1 MILGLGRVSR
11 MAYKDM
17 VLGQLTQTAID
28 ERDSTYFEMA
38 KEVEEVYRKAKILD
52 EVKKHIDE
60 EVDSY
65 MALYRQTKDP
75 IYSLLN
81 SNYDTLLGFIE
92 ELERAD
98 DER

>member
-1 MILGLGRVSR
+1 MG
-11 MAYKDM
+11 YKDM
-17 VLGQLTQTAID
+17 VLGQLTQTAIN
-28 ERDSTYFEMA
+28 ERDNVYFNMA
-38 KEVEEVYRKAKILD
+38 QEVEEVYRKAKAFD
-52 EVKKHIDE
+52 ELKKHIDE

-81 SNYDTLLGFIE
+81 SNYDTLLGFVE
-92 ELERAD
+92 ELERVD

>member
-1 MILGLGRVSR
+1 MDNYTMNDYSLNDITLVDKKYYSEL
-11 MAYKDM
+11 K
-17 VLGQLTQTAID
+17 
-28 ERDSTYFEMA
+28 
-38 KEVEEVYRKAKILD
+38 RKAKAFD
-52 EVKKHIDE
+52 ELKKHIDE

-81 SNYDTLLGFIE
+81 SHYDTLLGFVE
-92 ELERAD
+92 ELERVD

>member
-1 MILGLGRVSR
+1 MKHNIEGDIRNCIEVANFDYSLSHL
-11 MAYKDM
+11 
-17 VLGQLTQTAID
+17 D
-28 ERDSTYFEMA
+28 EPMLNYYNELVA
-38 KEVEEVYRKAKILD
+38 KAKAFD
-52 EVKKHIDE
+52 ELKKHVDE

-81 SNYDTLLGFIE
+81 SHYDTLLGFIE

-98 DER
+98 DD